1 MQGHQVHHPGSCQ
14 QEGQLQQHTVCLSE
28 PPTTCVASARR
39 RRPNLPNCV
48 SHYVFNLPRSPTPA
62 PDTVANPLRYL
73 LEAKLSVESDG
84 NNGRSSIFRRYV
96 VRPIANVSVPGGSTQ
111 RATQTLPA
119 SRRCPHGIAHT
130 TQHTALCRSLER
142 RTDKHTH
149 IMCIQRARLHTRT
162 ASPTH
167 AKYRSGSVPPP
178 ALSSPVCPIF
188 SLSLPR
194 VSLLAC
200 VFLITSTTI
209 RNLSVLMCLSAW
221 S

>member
-96 VRPIANVSVPGGSTQ
+96 VRPIANVSVPGGSIRNPCVMRRDLHAFMVCIRQ
-111 RATQTLPA
+111 CEQHAFVCSCRVSPAEDAA
-119 SRRCPHGIAHT
+119 SREPRC
-130 TQHTALCRSLER
+130 
-142 RTDKHTH
+142 
-149 IMCIQRARLHTRT
+149 
-162 ASPTH
+162 
-167 AKYRSGSVPPP
+167 GSV
-178 ALSSPVCPIF
+178 AG
-188 SLSLPR
+188 
-194 VSLLAC
+194 
-200 VFLITSTTI
+200 
-209 RNLSVLMCLSAW
+209 
-221 S
+221 

>member
-96 VRPIANVSVPGGSTQ
+96 VRPIANVSVPGGSKTINRSVHTRRTVRQ
-111 RATQTLPA
+111 KDTRKKRESPQTRRTPSDRAPSQPLTRPPTPTVDP
-119 SRRCPHGIAHT
+119 SCV
-130 TQHTALCRSLER
+130 ER
-142 RTDKHTH
+142 R
-149 IMCIQRARLHTRT
+149 ALHD
-162 ASPTH
+162 
-167 AKYRSGSVPPP
+167 
-178 ALSSPVCPIF
+178 LSS
-188 SLSLPR
+188 L
-194 VSLLAC
+194 
-200 VFLITSTTI
+200 
-209 RNLSVLMCLSAW
+209 
-221 S
+221 